1 LLAIVMAQSPRQ
13 RSASDLPIRTDIA
26 YTIGQNIVRKG
37 GRVMKTVTATEAKN
51 RLGALI
57 SDVASGSGAVTI
69 EHHGRPRVVLV
80 STEEWAEICAMKEKW
95 LREEAWAEIRSLAAE
110 ARERNANLSEDEA
123 DAIVDE
129 LTDEAKR
136 RIAQRLV
143 QQ

>member
-1 LLAIVMAQSPRQ
+1 
-13 RSASDLPIRTDIA
+13 
-26 YTIGQNIVRKG
+26 
-37 GRVMKTVTATEAKN
+37 
-51 RLGALI
+51 
-57 SDVASGSGAVTI
+57 
-69 EHHGRPRVVLV
+69 
-80 STEEWAEICAMKEKW
+80 MKEKW

>member
-1 LLAIVMAQSPRQ
+1 
-13 RSASDLPIRTDIA
+13 
-26 YTIGQNIVRKG
+26 
-37 GRVMKTVTATEAKN
+37 MKTVTATEAKN

-80 STEEWAEICAMKEKW
+80 STEEWAEICEMKETA
-95 LREEAWAEIRSLAAE
+95 LREEAWSEIKNLAAE

-136 RIAQRLV
+136 RVAQRLF